1 MSGLVVTSC
10 LRITVGQVAA
20 LKRRHL
26 LFATTDDEVPKR

>member
-1 MSGLVVTSC
+1 MSGVVVTSF

-26 LFATTDDEVPKR
+26 LFAATYDEVPTR